1 MILSHFGDDFEFL
14 SHFGDDFV
22 SFLIYISLFIS
33 LLIQI
38 EFFFFYF
45 IDRFSFED
53 MRLYEWI
60 LLRWIDSLDLPVS
73 DLIAYLITIDTNLN
87 HILKVPQYP
96 RNCYYGLIDLE
107 KKGLIVRKKN
117 NENLKIAAR
126 SCEYELSLKGKDFA
140 QIFGKKIP
148 FCDQIPAREPMDKRW
163 RNFEKSNYELTSL
176 PGLPR

>member
-1 MILSHFGDDFEFL
+1 M
-14 SHFGDDFV
+14 
-22 SFLIYISLFIS
+22 
-33 LLIQI
+33 Q
-38 EFFFFYF
+38 
-45 IDRFSFED
+45 
-53 MRLYEWI
+53 LYEWI
-60 LLRWIDSLDLPVS
+60 LLRWIDSLDLPMS

-163 RNFEKSNYELTSL
+163 RNFEKSNYELASL
-176 PGLPR
+176 PELPSMSNNTSEITHFFGLAVGRNIPVDRK